1 MARPASLLKRIPII
15 VITLVVVVLITLAAA
30 VVLIDP
36 NDYRE
41 DIEQAVAAH
50 TGRSLNIEGEIS
62 LSLFP
67 WLGVEIGALRL
78 GNAEGF
84 GEPPMAQIEAAEL
97 RVRLL
102 PLLRRQLE
110 VGTLVLDGLALALE
124 RDSAGRNN
132 WDDLLERLEA
142 AEDKPDA
149 APPQAGKGAFDL
161 DTLVIHA
168 LDIRRARVH
177 WDDRETDT
185 RLALERFNLLSGRI
199 VLAEPF
205 AVDSDFVLS
214 MEKPALTA
222 VVALEGALMANPRAG
237 RYALD
242 QLRLEAGLSGDDVP
256 GGEQTLHLASDI
268 SVDIEED
275 SARFEDLRLD
285 FAGLQMAGELRLS
298 RLTEELPVMDLPLS
312 IAEFSPHRVAD
323 RLALAL
329 PPMADEQA
337 LASASGRLRIHGTA
351 ERLGV
356 SDVQFT
362 FDDTRVRGSGL
373 IEPGEPAWI
382 VSRVQLDQLDADR
395 YLPPPEDPEP
405 ESPAPLLPD
414 DIELPLALLPL
425 ADFDL
430 RLEIDAL
437 RLAEM
442 DFSAFDMRAIN
453 RDSVLRIAPISA
465 GFYGGNLLAELR
477 LDGRPGRLPALGL
490 MLELQD
496 IQAGP
501 LARDLLAQEHLSGV
515 LNLRLDVA
523 GVGADSGA
531 LKRTLG
537 GDVVFSFEE
546 GRLHEFDLARRVND
560 AYLRY
565 RGHDPDPE
573 REAVA
578 TEIGEAR
585 GSGRISEGVLRNND
599 LTVRSQVMRGSGE
612 GRIDLVRER
621 LDYVL
626 TVEFIDDTGRGIDR
640 YLRELRGVPVPV
652 RLRGPLLDPSVSVPL
667 DDVLEARAR
676 EELRREQER
685 LRERAERE
693 LERQREQIEQRAR
706 DRLRQFLP

>member
-1 MARPASLLKRIPII
+1 MARPASLLKRILII

-30 VVLIDP
+30 MVLIDP

-84 GEPPMAQIEAAEL
+84 GEQPMARIEAAEL

-110 VGTLVLDGLALALE
+110 VGTLVLDGLALSLA
-124 RDSAGRNN
+124 RDNAGRNN
-132 WDDLLERLEA
+132 WDDLLERLET

-149 APPQAGKGAFDL
+149 APPRAGEGAFDL

-214 MEKPALTA
+214 MDKPALTA
-222 VVALEGALMANPRAG
+222 AVALEGALMANPRAG

-242 QLRLEAGLSGDDVP
+242 ELRLEASLSGDDVP
-256 GGEQTLHLASDI
+256 GGEQLLQVASDI

-312 IAEFSPHRVAD
+312 ITGFSPRRVAD
-323 RLALAL
+323 KLALTL

-337 LASASGRLRIHGTA
+337 LASANGRLRIHGTA

-373 IEPGEPAWI
+373 IEPGEPVWI

-405 ESPAPLLPD
+405 ESPPPLLPD
-414 DIELPLALLPL
+414 DIELPLELLPL

-430 RLEIDAL
+430 RLEIDDL

-465 GFYGGNLLAELR
+465 GFYGGNLLADLR
-477 LDGRPGRLPALGL
+477 LDGRSGRLPALGL
-490 MLELQD
+490 MLELQA
-496 IQAGP
+496 IQAAP
-501 LARDLLAQEHLSGV
+501 LARDLLAQEYLSGV
-515 LNLRLDVA
+515 LNLQLDVA

-531 LKRTLG
+531 VKRTLG

-546 GRLHEFDLARRVND
+546 GYLHEFDLARRVND

-599 LTVRSQVMRGSGE
+599 LTVRSPVMRGSGE

>member
-1 MARPASLLKRIPII
+1 
-15 VITLVVVVLITLAAA
+15 
-30 VVLIDP
+30 
-36 NDYRE
+36 
-41 DIEQAVAAH
+41 
-50 TGRSLNIEGEIS
+50 
-62 LSLFP
+62 
-67 WLGVEIGALRL
+67 
-78 GNAEGF
+78 
-84 GEPPMAQIEAAEL
+84 
-97 RVRLL
+97 
-102 PLLRRQLE
+102 
-110 VGTLVLDGLALALE
+110 
-124 RDSAGRNN
+124 
-132 WDDLLERLEA
+132 
-142 AEDKPDA
+142 
-149 APPQAGKGAFDL
+149 
-161 DTLVIHA
+161 
-168 LDIRRARVH
+168 
-177 WDDRETDT
+177 
-185 RLALERFNLLSGRI
+185 
-199 VLAEPF
+199 
-205 AVDSDFVLS
+205 
-214 MEKPALTA
+214 
-222 VVALEGALMANPRAG
+222 
-237 RYALD
+237 
-242 QLRLEAGLSGDDVP
+242 
-256 GGEQTLHLASDI
+256 
-268 SVDIEED
+268 
-275 SARFEDLRLD
+275 
-285 FAGLQMAGELRLS
+285 
-298 RLTEELPVMDLPLS
+298 
-312 IAEFSPHRVAD
+312 
-323 RLALAL
+323 
-329 PPMADEQA
+329 
-337 LASASGRLRIHGTA
+337 
-351 ERLGV
+351 
-356 SDVQFT
+356 
-362 FDDTRVRGSGL
+362 
-373 IEPGEPAWI
+373 
-382 VSRVQLDQLDADR
+382 
-395 YLPPPEDPEP
+395 
-405 ESPAPLLPD
+405 
-414 DIELPLALLPL
+414 
-425 ADFDL
+425 
-430 RLEIDAL
+430 
-437 RLAEM
+437 
-442 DFSAFDMRAIN
+442 
-453 RDSVLRIAPISA
+453 
-465 GFYGGNLLAELR
+465 
-477 LDGRPGRLPALGL
+477 